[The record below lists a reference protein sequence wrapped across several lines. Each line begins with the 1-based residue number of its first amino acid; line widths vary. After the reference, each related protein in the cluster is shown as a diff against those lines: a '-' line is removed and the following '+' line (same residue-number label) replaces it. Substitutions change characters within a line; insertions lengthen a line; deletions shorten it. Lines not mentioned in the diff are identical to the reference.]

1 MPAGP
6 GPHRETMSIPPTDA
20 RPQAVLLDAAG
31 TLIRPAR
38 PVGETYAAVAAEHG
52 AELAPGRLAHA
63 FREVFPQMPAMAFPP
78 VEPAELD
85 LLERGWWR
93 RLVREVLA
101 RCEATVEPFD
111 PFFDAL
117 YGRFAHAEAWR
128 TFSEVEAALGRLR
141 GAGLRLAI
149 VSNFDSRLEGI
160 AAGLGLLD
168 RVDALVYSTRC
179 GSAKP
184 DRRIFDEALARLEV
198 PAGRAA
204 HVGDSRTA
212 DYHGALGAGVQPW
225 LLARDGD
232 RPPGTAT
239 VRDLEELASR
249 ILDSPG

>member
-1 MPAGP
+1 MAGSPEHPPA
-6 GPHRETMSIPPTDA
+6 
-20 RPQAVLLDAAG
+20 AVLLDAAG

-38 PVGETYAAVAAEHG
+38 PVGDTYAEIAAEHG
-52 AELAPGRLAHA
+52 AELSPGALAEA
-63 FREVFPQMPAMAFPP
+63 FREVFPRMPAMAFPP
-78 VEPAELD
+78 VEPDELD

-93 RLVREVLA
+93 RLVREVLT
-101 RCEATVEPFD
+101 RCGASVEPFD

-117 YGRFAHAEAWR
+117 YARFARADAWR
-128 TFSEVEAALGRLR
+128 TFAEVEATLARLR

-184 DRRIFDEALARLEV
+184 DPGIFADALARLEI
-198 PAGRAA
+198 PATRAV

-212 DYHGALGAGVQPW
+212 DYEGALGAGLRAW
-225 LLARDGD
+225 LLARDGA
-232 RPPGTAT
+232 PPQGTET
-239 VRDLEELASR
+239 VRDLAELAAR
-249 ILDSPG
+249 ILA